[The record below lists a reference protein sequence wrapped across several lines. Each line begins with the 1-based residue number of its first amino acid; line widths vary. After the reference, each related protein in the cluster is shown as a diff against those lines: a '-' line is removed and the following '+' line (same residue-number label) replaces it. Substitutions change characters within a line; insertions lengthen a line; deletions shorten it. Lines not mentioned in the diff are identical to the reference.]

1 MDMFQLLSEV
11 KVLRVIIYEG
21 SARRIELAR
30 PSIIILSVFSYH
42 LKEKKYRFTMNLY
55 HCFPPAFHAR
65 LH

>member
-42 LKEKKYRFTMNLY
+42 LKEKKNTVL
-55 HCFPPAFHAR
+55 P
-65 LH
+65 